1 MPNTMFNK
9 PINKTRTLRA
19 SLGTL
24 LLAFAAG
31 CSSGAGQAPTPSS
44 QAPVSVD
51 PIEAILGQK
60 LTAPVHQCTFNTTS
74 GIMTVNVAAE
84 TAIISKRAT
93 DSNIVQN
100 GFDCDNPVSAAKL
113 KGITITGSAGDETV
127 ILDYTNGLFATGT
140 ASAVGIA
147 SVDMGTSAGHDSFG
161 IRGTSTAD
169 TVTFGADGVS
179 VNSDKFKD
187 ITFKSGGEPDSYAV
201 SLAAGD
207 DKWSA
212 AGGAAVGLGAAY
224 AGGKPIAV
232 YGGAGKDTFDEGTG
246 AVLTPKESLHGG
258 DDSDTLTY
266 AGRLA
271 ANPVKITM
279 GSGSTDDGAYDFV
292 GTATLESD
300 DIDVDIENVIGTP
313 GNDDIADTAG
323 SIAVI
328 LTGGAGNDKLAGG
341 TGDDT
346 LNGGDGDD
354 TFDEG
359 SAANGAD
366 TFNGGAGTDTID
378 YSARTSGVTVTMDGT
393 KANDGDTVGNE
404 KDNVKADVEN
414 CYGSSARD
422 DITGNS
428 SNNKLK
434 GGLGNDSLNGG
445 DGDDT
450 FDEGGASSDRSVSD
464 QDSDVFVCGKGTD
477 TVTYAGRANALTI
490 SIDGH
495 ADSGDPALS
504 PGDDGGVASIPDG
517 GVASG
522 ESDTIGVDCENLTGG
537 SGANTITG
545 SSGPNELVGGAAA
558 DHINGGDGDDTI
570 DGGGGADVING
581 GLGGGDICFDTSG
594 TKSACEL

>member
-1 MPNTMFNK
+1 MPNTTLNK
-9 PINKTRTLRA
+9 QIKTRTLRA

-31 CSSGAGQAPTPSS
+31 CSSGAGQTSAPSP

-60 LTAPVHQCTFNTTS
+60 LTAPVHQCTFVAST
-74 GIMTVNVAAE
+74 GMMTVNVAAE

-100 GFDCDNPVSAAKL
+100 GYDCDVPVNSAKL
-113 KGITITGSAGDETV
+113 KGIVITGSTGNETV

-140 ASAVGIA
+140 ASTVGIA
-147 SVDMGTSAGHDSFG
+147 NVDMGGSAGADSFG

-169 TVTFGADGVS
+169 TVTFGADGVA

-187 ITFKSGGEPDSYAV
+187 ITFKSGGEPDTYAV

-212 AGGAAVGLGAAY
+212 SGGAAVGLAGAY
-224 AGGKPIAV
+224 AGGKPISI
-232 YGGAGKDTFDEGTG
+232 YGGAGKDTFDEGT
-246 AVLTPKESLHGG
+246 LSTPKESLHGG

-266 AGRLA
+266 ATRGA
-271 ANPVKITM
+271 THPVKITM
-279 GSGSTDDGAYDFV
+279 GSGTTDDGEYDFT
-292 GTATLESD
+292 GSATIESD
-300 DIDVDIENVIGTP
+300 DVDVDIENVIGTP

-323 SIAVI
+323 TAAVN

-354 TFDEG
+354 TFNEG
-359 SAANGAD
+359 TSANGAD
-366 TFNGGAGTDTID
+366 TFNGGAGIDTVD
-378 YSARTSGVTVTMDGT
+378 YSARTLGVTVTMDGT
-393 KANDGDTVGNE
+393 KANDGDTAGNE

-414 CYGSSARD
+414 CYGSKAAD
-422 DITGNS
+422 TITGNS
-428 SNNKLK
+428 SNNTLK
-434 GGLGNDSLNGG
+434 GGLGADTLNGG

-450 FDEGGASSDRSVSD
+450 FVEGGTSSDRLA
-464 QDSDVFVCGKGTD
+464 SDVDNDTFVCGKGTD
-477 TVTYAGRANALTI
+477 TVTYAGRTNALTL

-495 ADSGDPALS
+495 ADSGDPALD
-504 PGDDGGVASIPDG
+504 PGADGGVAAMVDG
-517 GVASG
+517 GVIPG
-522 ESDTIGVDCENLTGG
+522 ESDTIGLDCENLTGG
-537 SGANTITG
+537 SGVNTMTG
-545 SSGPNELVGGAAA
+545 SAGPNELVGGAAA
-558 DHINGGDGDDTI
+558 DHINGGDGDDVI
-570 DGGGGADVING
+570 DGAGGADVVNG
-581 GLGGGDICFDTSG
+581 GPGGGDICFGSVGG
-594 TKSACEL
+594 TKTACEL

>member
-1 MPNTMFNK
+1 MPNTMLNK
-9 PINKTRTLRA
+9 QIKSRTLRA

-31 CSSGAGQAPTPSS
+31 CSSSAGQAPSPAP
-44 QAPVSVD
+44 QAPVSTD
-51 PIEAILGQK
+51 PIEAILSQK
-60 LTAPVHQCTFNTTS
+60 LTAPVHQCTFVAST

-100 GFDCDNPVSAAKL
+100 GYDCDVPVSSAKL
-113 KGITITGSAGDETV
+113 KSIVITGSAGNETV

-140 ASAVGIA
+140 ATAPGIA
-147 SVDMGTSAGHDSFG
+147 NVDMGTSAGSDSFG
-161 IRGTSTAD
+161 IRGTATAD
-169 TVTFGADGVS
+169 TVTFGSDGIA

-187 ITFKSGGEPDSYAV
+187 ITFKSGGEPDTYAV

-212 AGGAAVGLGAAY
+212 SGGAAVGLATAY
-224 AGGKPIAV
+224 VGGKPISV
-232 YGGAGKDTFDEGTG
+232 YGGAGKDTFDEGT
-246 AVLTPKESLHGG
+246 VSTPKESLHGG

-266 AGRLA
+266 ATRGA
-271 ANPVKITM
+271 THPVKITM
-279 GSGSTDDGAYDFV
+279 GAGSSDDGEYDFV
-292 GTATLESD
+292 TPAVVEAD

-313 GNDDIADTAG
+313 GADDIANTAG
-323 SIAVI
+323 TAAVT

-359 SAANGAD
+359 TAANGAD
-366 TFNGGAGTDTID
+366 TFNGGAGTDTVD
-378 YSARTSGVTVTMDGT
+378 YSARTLGVTVTMDGT
-393 KANDGDTVGNE
+393 KNNDGDTLGNE

-414 CYGSSARD
+414 CYGSTKADS
-422 DITGNS
+422 ITGNS
-428 SNNKLK
+428 SNNTLK
-434 GGLGNDSLNGG
+434 GGLGADTLNGG

-450 FDEGGASSDRSVSD
+450 FVEGGASSDRLVSD
-464 QDSDVFVCGKGTD
+464 VDDDTFVCGKGTD
-477 TVTYAGRANALTI
+477 TVTYAGRAHALTL

-495 ADSGDPALS
+495 ADSGDLALS
-504 PGDDGGVASIPDG
+504 PGGDGGVASVPDG
-517 GVASG
+517 GVAAG

-537 SGANTITG
+537 SGVNTMTG

-558 DHINGGDGDDTI
+558 DVINGADGDDVI
-570 DGGGGADVING
+570 DGAGGADVVNG
-581 GLGGGDICFDTSG
+581 GPGGGDICFGSSGG
-594 TKSACEL
+594 TKTNCEL